1 VGAIG
6 IECGQGLCVG
16 ATPRRHHSI
25 AHPMGDLYK
34 SLFEVSV
41 NDDAGSYRYQ
51 SPSRALRASEVLP
64 PRSTTRSD
72 GLGVDYQRRSRPQAC
87 RRPSA
92 AFCPWQRIT
101 PPSSAITNPG
111 TKHLAKVSTESR
123 DFQSLH
129 CHLPLHAHANL
140 SGIGAISR
148 FTIALRCLLRS
159 AVVQRRGPDCQSQA
173 DAREKMM
180 GPDGGERQAAN
191 ATRDASRGVA
201 ATYDGSIVDPFPM
214 YAQYRRGEPVI
225 EDWASARESTPASA
239 GRRPGS
245 KSN

>member
-1 VGAIG
+1 MRSTG
-6 IECGQGLCVG
+6 
-16 ATPRRHHSI
+16 
-25 AHPMGDLYK
+25 
-34 SLFEVSV
+34 
-41 NDDAGSYRYQ
+41 
-51 SPSRALRASEVLP
+51 RASGRRGGVAQPIGPVEALVEGIRDSFSGP
-64 PRSTTRSD
+64 TRS
-72 GLGVDYQRRSRPQAC
+72 G
-87 RRPSA
+87 
-92 AFCPWQRIT
+92 
-101 PPSSAITNPG
+101 
-111 TKHLAKVSTESR
+111 KKVSTESR